1 MAKAEFVKSV
11 LVFEK
16 VGESGVGVGFSQL
29 ILVSGAFL
37 GVLAEA
43 GVGFERLSA
52 ISEAM
57 GVDGLEQFLAGSHD
71 GVILDPHG
79 VSVIADF
86 LDDSPGSVIFG
97 ISIDVFGGRSGGLR
111 GG

>member
-43 GVGFERLSA
+43 GGGFERLSA

-57 GVDGLEQFLAGSHD
+57 GVDGLERGRWLGLR
-71 GVILDPHG
+71 LDP
-79 VSVIADF
+79 ADGHSRRRF
-86 LDDSPGSVIFG
+86 LCAPFHHPA
-97 ISIDVFGGRSGGLR
+97 
-111 GG
+111 

>member
-37 GVLAEA
+37 GVT
-43 GVGFERLSA
+43 
-52 ISEAM
+52 
-57 GVDGLEQFLAGSHD
+57 
-71 GVILDPHG
+71 
-79 VSVIADF
+79 
-86 LDDSPGSVIFG
+86 VIFG
-97 ISIDVFGGRSGGLR
+97 WFPGWFK
-111 GG
+111 